1 MDAVEYLRA
10 RARMCAA
17 IKCQDCEH
25 WNGEPES
32 NCLDELCKNPARA
45 VEIVRRWA
53 QENPE
58 EPQLALSAMEQ
69 RFVHIYIE
77 KGFLW
82 AARNKDGRLRLY
94 KRCPERADREFT
106 NTSASL
112 ESSRDVIAM
121 VFPAITWE
129 NSPVCLPK
137 LLERGTIS

>member
-1 MDAVEYLRA
+1 MDAVEYLRD

-17 IKCQDCEH
+17 ISCQDCEH
-25 WNGEPES
+25 WDGYPES

-58 EPQLALSAMEQ
+58 EPQLALSAIEQ

-77 KGFLW
+77 KRFLW
-82 AARNKDGRLRLY
+82 AARDKDGRLRLY
-94 KRCPERADREFT
+94 KWCPERHGIGFVS
-106 NTSASL
+106 TSPVDG
-112 ESSRDVIAM
+112 SSRDVVGVA
-121 VFPAITWE
+121 FPAITWE

-137 LLERGTIS
+137 LIGG

>member
-1 MDAVEYLRA
+1 MDAVEYLRD

-17 IKCQDCEH
+17 ISCQDCEH
-25 WNGEPES
+25 WDGYPES

-77 KGFLW
+77 KRFLW
-82 AARNKDGRLRLY
+82 AARDKDGRLRLY
-94 KRCPERADREFT
+94 KRCPERHGIGFVS
-106 NTSASL
+106 TSPVDG
-112 ESSRDVIAM
+112 SSRDVVGVA
-121 VFPAITWE
+121 FPAITWE

-137 LLERGTIS
+137 LIGG